1 MLKPYMIRKIKCPQ
15 DAVDFILQLYL
26 DRLIWHFDDDPADF
40 KINRPL
46 AWLNLPAFT
55 DKQVKYLRER
65 QLELFEHLEDPHK
78 IPLLLLEQANSFCLA
93 YEL

>member
-40 KINRPL
+40 VINGPL
-46 AWLNLPAFT
+46 DLPAFT
-55 DKQVKYLRER
+55 DKQVEYLRER
-65 QLELFEHLEDPHK
+65 QLELFEHLKDPCK
-78 IPLLLLEQANSFCLA
+78 IPVLLLEQAN
-93 YEL
+93 E

>member
-26 DRLIWHFDDDPADF
+26 DRKLWHFDDDPSGFVD
-40 KINRPL
+40 NTTD
-46 AWLNLPAFT
+46 LPAFT
-55 DKQVKYLRER
+55 PAEIEYLRER

-78 IPLLLLEQANSFCLA
+78 IPLLLLEQAN
-93 YEL
+93 EL